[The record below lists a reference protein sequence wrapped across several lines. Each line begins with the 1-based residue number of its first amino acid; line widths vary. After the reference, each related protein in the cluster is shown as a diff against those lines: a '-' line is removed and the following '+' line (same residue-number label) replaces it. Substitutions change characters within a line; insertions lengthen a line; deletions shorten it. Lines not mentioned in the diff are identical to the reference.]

1 MGVGSP
7 NQADGI
13 LLLLC
18 LRLLLG
24 RRGNHLRTDLGALS
38 LTILALLPDF
48 QYNYL
53 LVKGNELQLNLTTE
67 LHDWQTQ
74 TATHGESPIPD
85 SCSEIALSLL
95 LIHLSYSA

>member
-67 LHDWQTQ
+67 LHDWLLCLAKHKPLHKERVLYQ
-74 TATHGESPIPD
+74 TA
-85 SCSEIALSLL
+85 A
-95 LIHLSYSA
+95 AK

>member
-13 LLLLC
+13 LLLLR

-24 RRGNHLRTDLGALS
+24 RRGNHLRTDLGAFS

-48 QYNYL
+48 QYNNL

-67 LHDWQTQ
+67 LHDWLLCLAKHKPLHKERVLYQ
-74 TATHGESPIPD
+74 TA
-85 SCSEIALSLL
+85 A
-95 LIHLSYSA
+95 AK